1 MSDLLKHTK
10 MITLIFGPMFS
21 GKTTYLL
28 SYERRFLLAKKQVL
42 IIKWSNDNR
51 YSENNIV
58 THDGQTNSCQVL
70 NVNVLMEI
78 PTETLEKFDCVLID
92 EGQFFPD
99 LREFCMQYTTT
110 KHIVIAGLS
119 GDYKQQCFESIASV
133 ISIADQIQHVK
144 SICSQCGNDAP
155 FTSRLTSETEQTV
168 IGSSD
173 KYQPRCR
180 KCLCL

>member
-1 MSDLLKHTK
+1 

-28 SYERRFLLAKKQVL
+28 SYERRFLIAKKQVL
-42 IIKWSNDNR
+42 IIKWSNDTR
-51 YSENNIV
+51 YSENSIV
-58 THDGQTNSCQVL
+58 THDGQSNSQQCYVL
-70 NVNVLMEI
+70 NVNLLNEIPSKLME
-78 PTETLEKFDCVLID
+78 KYDCILID

-99 LREFCMQYTTT
+99 LRQFCTQFCKLSSD

-119 GDYKQQCFESIASV
+119 GDYKQECFESIAAV
-133 ISIADQIQHVK
+133 LSIADTIIHVK

-155 FTSRLTSETEQTV
+155 FTARLSAEQEQTV

-180 KCLCL
+180 KCFTL